1 MFARTRCIALLCTIF
16 IAAAA
21 WPQAKPAETA
31 AKPQTVTLPAPQK
44 RSAVSLEE
52 VLAKRRSVRDF
63 AATPLT
69 DQELGQLLWAMQ
81 GVTDDK
87 GHRTAP
93 SAMARYPLE
102 VYVATAKG
110 VFHYLPKEHALET
123 ITDKDLRRELTSQG
137 SMSAPAVFLVTAD
150 FARMGQRAGDRGKNF
165 VFVEAG
171 HVAQNLLL
179 QATAMRLAGV
189 PVGGFTDEQVKKA
202 LPALPYETI
211 YLLPI
216 GHPKTGS

>member
-1 MFARTRCIALLCTIF
+1 MFARTRCIALICTLF
-16 IAAAA
+16 IALTAL
-21 WPQAKPAETA
+21 PQAKPPEPA

-44 RSAVSLEE
+44 KGAVSLEE
-52 VLAKRRSVRDF
+52 ALAKRRSVREF

-81 GVTDDK
+81 GITDEK

-102 VYVATAKG
+102 IYVATAKG
-110 VFHYLPKEHALET
+110 VFHYLPKGHALEVV
-123 ITDKDLRRELTSQG
+123 TDKDLRRELTSQA
-137 SMSAPAVFLVTAD
+137 SMSAPAVFIVTAEL
-150 FARMGQRAGDRGKNF
+150 ARMGQRAGDRGKAY
-165 VFVEAG
+165 VYVEAG

-179 QATAMRLAGV
+179 QATAMGLVGV
-189 PVGGFTDEQVKKA
+189 PVGGFTDEQVKNA
-202 LPALPYETI
+202 LPGLPYETV

-216 GHPKTGS
+216 GHPKGGS